1 MSGPMRGVFIYL
13 STELSRTL
21 FPGPD

>member
-1 MSGPMRGVFIYL
+1 MLKMHIVAIFL

-21 FPGPD
+21 FV